1 MTVFSRCLLILGVML
16 ASACAQQPAPF
27 TPPAERP
34 ILANEAPW
42 PKNHFLGIA
51 YHDVEDRDPDQA
63 VVAVRTER
71 LIEQLAWLRENGYQ
85 AVSVDQILAARR
97 GGTPLPPKYTMLR
110 FVDGYASCEP
120 RAMAILRAYD

>member
-1 MTVFSRCLLILGVML
+1 MTVLSRCLLVLGVML
-16 ASACAQQPAPF
+16 AAACAQQPAPY

-34 ILANEAPW
+34 IAPNEAPW

-97 GGTPLPPKYTMLR
+97 GGPALPPKAAPIR
-110 FVDGYASCEP
+110 P
-120 RAMAILRAYD
+120 AILMAWPRP

>member
-1 MTVFSRCLLILGVML
+1 MTVLSRCLLVLGVML
-16 ASACAQQPAPF
+16 AAACAQQPAPY

-34 ILANEAPW
+34 IAPNEAPW

-71 LIEQLAWLRENGYQ
+71 LVEQLAWLR
-85 AVSVDQILAARR
+85 
-97 GGTPLPPKYTMLR
+97 
-110 FVDGYASCEP
+110 
-120 RAMAILRAYD
+120 